1 MYEAR
6 LKKQYKEQS
15 MPQLKERFDFKNDMQ
30 VPQVEKVVV
39 NIGVGEAVQEPKV
52 LESAV
57 NELTAITGQ
66 KPAIR
71 RAKKAI
77 SNFKLRAGIPI
88 GCMVSLRGNRMY
100 EFLDRLISFA
110 LPQVRDFRGVSRR
123 SFDGRGNYNLGIKE
137 QIIFP
142 EIDYDMIDQVRGM
155 NITIVTSANSDEE
168 GCELLKSL
176 GMPFSE

>member
-1 MYEAR
+1 MDEAR

-66 KPAIR
+66 KPALR

-77 SNFKLRAGIPI
+77 SNF
-88 GCMVSLRGNRMY
+88 
-100 EFLDRLISFA
+100 
-110 LPQVRDFRGVSRR
+110 
-123 SFDGRGNYNLGIKE
+123 
-137 QIIFP
+137 
-142 EIDYDMIDQVRGM
+142 
-155 NITIVTSANSDEE
+155 
-168 GCELLKSL
+168 
-176 GMPFSE
+176 